1 MPSIAEAIARNQQR
15 ISQGGITGADNSPAA
30 PSPSVAAPPEQIPNL
45 PSRGVWPANMIL
57 GSDVADQSQVFQ
69 KNAVRSRSF
78 PFPPASGPISK
89 TTTVVQTSGGGGTS
103 IELETNNIPNPSQ
116 NILNLIAGANITLNA
131 TVGGGVE
138 IAAISGTDGLIHG
151 EVPWESDPSFVL
163 LRDDFAGVINTASTS
178 PLQSELPWSY
188 VNANAITFASW
199 PTAFPML
206 GGIHV
211 VNVGTTSEASF
222 YQLGNAFA
230 GSSSPSVA
238 WPLFDYPN
246 WRMTWVFQLGK
257 AYNTN
262 ITDAAWNWAQVSFYL
277 GLANYVLVNGAP
289 TISTV
294 PRPQYFV
301 GLRYD
306 TDTTSPSIGDTQ
318 FVFEAVSNS
327 TITTISRSNLNTQGN
342 TSATGITAVEGHE
355 YRFEMQ
361 SAAGSVT
368 MTLTD
373 GTAGTTYSATLAIP
387 QFTQV
392 SSNNSIFGQTSGST
406 TTEVLLKNTGN
417 SNLGCPFGP
426 GSQVTIAGITRAG
439 FTGNNGKWTVI
450 GGGGGSAYNAFYFSG
465 GQFTAGSTVTVNGT
479 VEGYPAFLPCFT
491 FGNDTSA
498 TPVANSKGVVL
509 DFFSFIWNPGVG
521 GDTGTPNS
529 SKARYF

>member
-1 MPSIAEAIARNQQR
+1 MAENPNFISEDQAQQMESAGLWNPLEQPPVSPTAKVPPPQTSINSYGGVPLPQNLGLQPDLTKTIYPPSTAPIRLMPIVQ
-15 ISQGGITGADNSPAA
+15 TAA
-30 PSPSVAAPPEQIPNL
+30 ANAASKSVA
-45 PSRGVWPANMIL
+45 
-57 GSDVADQSQVFQ
+57 
-69 KNAVRSRSF
+69 
-78 PFPPASGPISK
+78 
-89 TTTVVQTSGGGGTS
+89 TTVVQKAIS
-103 IELETNNIPNPSQ
+103 ELNIPQPTAQ
-116 NILNLIAGANITLNA
+116 
-131 TVGGGVE
+131 V
-138 IAAISGTDGLIHG
+138 TDGLIHG
-151 EVPWESDPSFVL
+151 ETPWESDPSFVL
-163 LRDDFAGVINTASTS
+163 LRDDFAGVINTAATS

-206 GGIHV
+206 GGVRV
-211 VNVGTTSEASF
+211 VNAGTTSESSF

-230 GSSSPSVA
+230 GSSGPSVV

-262 ITDAAWNWAQVSFYL
+262 VTDVAWSWTQVSFYL
-277 GLANYVLVNGAP
+277 GLANYVLVNGSP
-289 TISTV
+289 VISTV

-327 TITTISRSNLNTQGN
+327 TITTISRANLNTQGN

-361 SAAGSVT
+361 STAAGSVT

-373 GTAGTTYSATLAIP
+373 GTAGTTYSATLAVP

-417 SNLGCPFGP
+417 SNLSCPFGP

-439 FTGNNGKWTVI
+439 FTGNNGKWTII

-465 GQFTAGSTVTVNGT
+465 GQFTAGSTVTVNGIVT
-479 VEGYPAFLPCFT
+479 GNPAFLPCFT

-498 TPVANSKGVVL
+498 SPVANSKGVVL

-521 GDTGTPNS
+521 GGTGTPNPL
-529 SKARYF
+529 KARYF